1 MDVSLAVSVTGTAA
15 GIAAAWFGYLPV
27 RHLLRRRGET
37 AAAPPRLAGDAGY
50 DAFISYAEAD
60 AALAERLALGLRS
73 RGVRVFLRK
82 WVAVGLVEYLEK
94 DAALRTAANGILL
107 FSDATMRDPAI
118 RDDYAAVLQRVHHG
132 GRLFIPV
139 LVGETD
145 LPPYARIRKP
155 LDLVRPGDRA
165 AQLDELAEL
174 IRSRPA
180 RGREP
185 TS

>member
-1 MDVSLAVSVTGTAA
+1 VFLQK
-15 GIAAAWFGYLPV
+15 W
-27 RHLLRRRGET
+27 
-37 AAAPPRLAGDAGY
+37 
-50 DAFISYAEAD
+50 
-60 AALAERLALGLRS
+60 
-73 RGVRVFLRK
+73 VRV
-82 WVAVGLVEYLEK
+82 AQVEYLEK

-139 LVGETD
+139 LVEETD

-165 AQLDELAEL
+165 AQLDELAAL

-180 RGREP
+180 PDQKPGSP
-185 TS
+185 A